1 MKYLLITAIS
11 ISCLTL
17 SCDTLS
23 EVGKELG
30 NQAVEAYSQPSS
42 LEINNGLKEAV
53 TRGTDNA
60 VSLLNKSGG
69 YQDNPLVK
77 IPFPKEVDEVA
88 EKLKQLGMTKLVS
101 DFEQSMNKAAENAAA
116 KAKPIFVNAIT
127 SMSFADAKAILTG
140 GNGAATNYFKSK
152 TSQRLKAAFK
162 PEINKALNAVNATK
176 YWTDITT
183 AYNRIPML
191 ADVEADLSTYVTGKA
206 MEGLFLMIEQEENK
220 IRQDPAERVTE
231 LLKKVFGSIN

>member
-30 NQAVEAYSQPSS
+30 NQTVEAYSLPSS
-42 LEINNGLKEAV
+42 LEINNGLKEAL

-60 VSLLNKSGG
+60 VGLLNKSGG
-69 YQDNPLVK
+69 YQDNPLMK

-101 DFEQSMNKAAENAAA
+101 DFEQSINKAAENAAA

-152 TSQRLKAAFK
+152 TSQRLEAAFK

-191 ADVEADLSTYVTGKA
+191 ADVEADLSTYVTDKA

-220 IRQDPAERVTE
+220 IRQDPAARVTE
-231 LLKKVFGSIN
+231 LLKKVFGSRN

>member
-42 LEINNGLKEAV
+42 LEINNGLKEAL

-60 VSLLNKSGG
+60 VGLLNKSGG

-77 IPFPKEVDEVA
+77 IPFPKEVNEVA

-127 SMSFADAKAILTG
+127 SMSFADARAILTG

-220 IRQDPAERVTE
+220 IRQDPAARVTE